1 MQKTWEGE
9 GTCSDKW
16 LGCDQLIVRLLNLLI
31 VLTVIVATSALVIQ
45 AQDKSVQEQRAKGWR
60 GLVPLHAT
68 RRDVEGLLGVPKTPG
83 GSTYEPD
90 NQYIYVE
97 YSDGPCEKGWPYGWN
112 VEKDTVTS
120 IWVSVKENVFLADLK
135 IDESKYQKYTEGH
148 IQNRVHYVNYEEGI
162 DILVDDTTIA
172 IVKGFFY
179 MPTTSD
185 EKLRCPDAKNR
196 LPVGRK
202 QADSFGKFDEYGD
215 LKPTH
220 ERYRL
225 DNAASYAVSV
235 TDSEIYIIAYAGREA
250 HPGEAETRASC
261 ARDYLIKEHKI
272 SAERIRAID
281 GGYRERRQ
289 VEIYVEPKDGDIP
302 LARPTLRP
310 SKVKIVQQKTRCD
323 VS

>member
-1 MQKTWEGE
+1 MK
-9 GTCSDKW
+9 
-16 LGCDQLIVRLLNLLI
+16 RLLILL
-31 VLTVIVATSALVIQ
+31 VLLTLTLPTFGIRTH
-45 AQDKSVQEQRAKGWR
+45 AQDKSVQDERVKGWR

-68 RRDVEGLLGVPKTPG
+68 RRDVEALLGASKIPG

-120 IWVSVKENVFLADLK
+120 IWVSAQEKVFLSDLK
-135 IDESKYQKYTEGH
+135 IDESKYQKYTGGH
-148 IQNRVHYVNYEEGI
+148 MQNRVHYVNYEEGI
-162 DILVDDTTIA
+162 EILVDDTTIG
-172 IVKGFFY
+172 IVKGFYY

-225 DNAASYAVSV
+225 DSAASYAISV

-261 ARDYLIKEHKI
+261 AREYLIKEYKI

-281 GGYRERRQ
+281 GGYREQRQ

-310 SKVKIVQQKTRCD
+310 SKVKIVQQKNPARCQLTT
-323 VS
+323 SA

>member
-1 MQKTWEGE
+1 MMRRL
-9 GTCSDKW
+9 SF
-16 LGCDQLIVRLLNLLI
+16 LIPILAMFGIMTN
-31 VLTVIVATSALVIQ
+31 AEHP
-45 AQDKSVQEQRAKGWR
+45 SVQDEKAKGWR

-68 RRDVEGLLGVPKTPG
+68 RRDVEGLLGASKLPG

-120 IWVSVKENVFLADLK
+120 IWVTARDDVFLADLK
-135 IDESKYQKYTEGH
+135 IDLTKYQKSTEGH

-162 DILVDDTTIA
+162 SMLVDDTTTP
-172 IVKGFFY
+172 IVKGFYY

-196 LPVGRK
+196 LPAGRK

-225 DNAASYAVSV
+225 DSTASYAVSV

-261 ARDYLIKEHKI
+261 ARDYLINEHKI
-272 SAERIRAID
+272 SGERIRSID
-281 GGYRERRQ
+281 GGYRYQRA

-310 SKVKIVQQKTRCD
+310 SKVKIVQEQKPARCQLTK
-323 VS
+323 SG

>member
-1 MQKTWEGE
+1 MK
-9 GTCSDKW
+9 
-16 LGCDQLIVRLLNLLI
+16 RLLILLI
-31 VLTVIVATSALVIQ
+31 LFTLTLATFGIMTHAEVR
-45 AQDKSVQEQRAKGWR
+45 SVQDERAKGWR
-60 GLVPLHAT
+60 GLVPLQAT
-68 RRDVEGLLGVPKTPG
+68 RRDVEGLLGVSNPPG
-83 GSTYEPD
+83 GSTYERD
-90 NQYIYVE
+90 KQYIRVE

-120 IWVSVKENVFLADLK
+120 IWVTAKENVFLADLK
-135 IDESKYQKYTEGH
+135 IDESKYQKYTDGH
-148 IQNRVHYVNYEEGI
+148 IQNRVHYVNYEEGFG
-162 DILVDDTTIA
+162 ILVDDTTFK
-172 IVKGFFY
+172 IVKGFYY

-225 DNAASYAVSV
+225 DSAASHAVSV

-261 ARDYLIKEHKI
+261 AREYLIREHKI

-281 GGYRERRQ
+281 GGYREQRI

-310 SKVKIVQQKTRCD
+310 SKVKIVQQKNSARCQLTT
-323 VS
+323 SA

>member
-1 MQKTWEGE
+1 MM
-9 GTCSDKW
+9 
-16 LGCDQLIVRLLNLLI
+16 RLLILLTLFTLMLATFGI
-31 VLTVIVATSALVIQ
+31 LTRAE
-45 AQDKSVQEQRAKGWR
+45 DRSVQDERTKGWR
-60 GLVPLHAT
+60 GLVPSHAT
-68 RRDVEGLLGVPKTPG
+68 RRDVEGLLGAPKTPG

-90 NQYIYVE
+90 KQYIYVE

-120 IWVSVKENVFLADLK
+120 IWVSAKDGVFLAGLK
-135 IDESKYQKYTEGH
+135 IDEKKYQKYTEGH

-172 IVKGFFY
+172 IVKGFYY

-225 DNAASYAVSV
+225 DTAASYAVSV

-261 ARDYLIKEHKI
+261 AREYLIKEHKI

-281 GGYRERRQ
+281 GGYREQRL

-302 LARPTLRP
+302 LARPSLRP
-310 SKVKIVQQKTRCD
+310 SKVKIVQQKNPARCQLIT
-323 VS
+323 SA

>member
-1 MQKTWEGE
+1 MN
-9 GTCSDKW
+9 
-16 LGCDQLIVRLLNLLI
+16 RLLIPLI
-31 VLTVIVATSALVIQ
+31 LFALTMIHAEHT
-45 AQDKSVQEQRAKGWR
+45 SVQDATAKGWR

-68 RRDVEGLLGVPKTPG
+68 RRDVEALLGASKPPG

-120 IWVSVKENVFLADLK
+120 IWVSAKEGVFLADLK
-135 IDESKYQKYTEGH
+135 IDVNRYQKHSEGH
-148 IQNRVHYVNYEEGI
+148 IQNRVYYVNYEEGVS
-162 DILVDDTTIA
+162 ILVDDTTTP
-172 IVKGFFY
+172 IVKGFYY
-179 MPTTSD
+179 MPTTAD

-196 LPVGRK
+196 LPAGRK
-202 QADSFGKFDEYGD
+202 QADSFSKFDEYGD

-225 DNAASYAVSV
+225 DSAASYAVSV
-235 TDSEIYIIAYAGREA
+235 TDSEIYIIAYSGREA

-272 SAERIRAID
+272 GAERIRAID
-281 GGYRERRQ
+281 GGYRYQRA

-310 SKVKIVQQKTRCD
+310 SKVKIVQQQTPARCQLTT
-323 VS
+323 SG